1 MLPHRD
7 RREATPVAPRFSS
20 AVRAHTRSCRRGP
33 RPGAAEG
40 AAHAPR
46 AAGLLRGT
54 AAPTASSTNDDD
66 ESAPP
71 WIRRFGKAARAF
83 AGHHFLGV
91 LLVSV
96 LRTAGE
102 SFCTMTAIPVGL
114 FSSKV
119 LEAWSKFS
127 GEAGSLT
134 QQDLFPL
141 FHTLEIYPTESQ
153 VHEMWQC
160 SHTHNST
167 FTVGSFCFFASEMK
181 YAHERRLS
189 RSQPLSKSVKDVRK
203 LLMKR
208 RSESV
213 ESSYDVFLGG
223 SCNPTTWRKDVAIP
237 KLKSYGISYYNPQV
251 TQWIP
256 ELIELENQAKE
267 NAKVMMFVIDNQTRS
282 VASMI
287 ESAHIAGTR
296 RKLILILTE
305 QSPPG
310 SLVLGEPIS
319 EKEYRDLQQ
328 GRNYLR
334 DLVEMRGIPVFQ
346 SMSDALEVTN
356 RCLKEDLW
364 PQDIRGRQDLVQVPH
379 LALGDK
385 YLKVQEAFKS
395 FSSDDGKVRIRDV
408 KMAFKVLTAR
418 DLPQECLEVLRS
430 NQQPAVADTVVE
442 GDMDDI
448 PITFDQFCLILSE
461 FKHQAKNGTWLT
473 EFLTSIQ
480 RLFSQVYD
488 RIVPRSALSGGVT
501 DAPLPPYWSH
511 VYLGGSTKDCSWRD
525 EIAIPLLKKHG
536 LTHSIPFRSPW
547 NARLSPLEMHII
559 NSAQV
564 LLFVITKTARC
575 VAEMLVAVH
584 YVGQGCNVVLCIQY
598 LESDVVIDGE
608 KLSELAVKDYNR
620 GRMYLSDLATRA
632 GVPVFSDIS
641 EAVLCAAERC

>member
-1 MLPHRD
+1 MSSQELLNTGKVCLAGVFRNTSSLKTDEHPFKRQITDIRLCKAPLSVALGYFQLP
-7 RREATPVAPRFSS
+7 
-20 AVRAHTRSCRRGP
+20 
-33 RPGAAEG
+33 
-40 AAHAPR
+40 
-46 AAGLLRGT
+46 
-54 AAPTASSTNDDD
+54 
-66 ESAPP
+66 
-71 WIRRFGKAARAF
+71 
-83 AGHHFLGV
+83 FLGV
-91 LLVSV
+91 LLGSV
-96 LRTAGE
+96 LRTARE

-114 FSSKV
+114 FSSKA

-160 SHTHNST
+160 SHTHNNT

-364 PQDIRGRQDLVQVPH
+364 PQDIQGRQDLVQVPH

-430 NQQPAVADTVVE
+430 NQQPTVADTVVE
-442 GDMDDI
+442 GGMDDI
-448 PITFDQFCLILSE
+448 PVTFDQFCLILSE
-461 FKHQAKNGTWLT
+461 FKHQAKNGIWLT

>member
-1 MLPHRD
+1 
-7 RREATPVAPRFSS
+7 
-20 AVRAHTRSCRRGP
+20 
-33 RPGAAEG
+33 
-40 AAHAPR
+40 
-46 AAGLLRGT
+46 
-54 AAPTASSTNDDD
+54 
-66 ESAPP
+66 
-71 WIRRFGKAARAF
+71 
-83 AGHHFLGV
+83 
-91 LLVSV
+91 
-96 LRTAGE
+96 
-102 SFCTMTAIPVGL
+102 MTAIPVGL
-114 FSSKV
+114 FSSKA

-127 GEAGSLT
+127 GKAGSLT

-160 SHTHNST
+160 SHTHNNT
-167 FTVGSFCFFASEMK
+167 FTVGSLCFFASEMK
-181 YAHERRLS
+181 YAHDRRLP
-189 RSQPLSKSVKDVRK
+189 RSQPLSKSAKDVRK

-334 DLVEMRGIPVFQ
+334 DLVEMHGIPVFH
-346 SMSDALEVTN
+346 SMPEALEVTN

-364 PQDIRGRQDLVQVPH
+364 PQDIRGCQDLVQVPH

-418 DLPQECLEVLRS
+418 DLPQECLETLRS
-430 NQQPAVADTVVE
+430 TQQPTVAGMIVE
-442 GDMDDI
+442 GDMEDI

-461 FKHQAKNGTWLT
+461 FKHQTKNGTWLT

-488 RIVPRSALSGGVT
+488 RIVPRSALSGGAA

-511 VYLGGSTKDCSWRD
+511 VYLGGSAKDCSWRD
-525 EIAIPLLKKHG
+525 DIAIPLLKKHG

-608 KLSELAVKDYNR
+608 RLSELAVKDYNR

>member
-1 MLPHRD
+1 M
-7 RREATPVAPRFSS
+7 RRRAPQRHSRFERRS
-20 AVRAHTRSCRRGP
+20 AC
-33 RPGAAEG
+33 AAE
-40 AAHAPR
+40 
-46 AAGLLRGT
+46 
-54 AAPTASSTNDDD
+54 ASSTNDNA
-66 ESAPP
+66 SP
-71 WIRRFGKAARAF
+71 WIRRFGRGARAF

-91 LLVSV
+91 LLVSA
-96 LRTAGE
+96 LRTARE

-114 FSSKV
+114 FSSA
-119 LEAWSKFS
+119 LFS
-127 GEAGSLT
+127 THAAAPPFYLCAFCKLICHGSGLRAEFCKY
-134 QQDLFPL
+134 LCK
-141 FHTLEIYPTESQ
+141 

-160 SHTHNST
+160 SHTHNNT

-181 YAHERRLS
+181 YAHDRRLP
-189 RSQPLSKSVKDVRK
+189 RSQPLSKSAKDVRK

-237 KLKSYGISYYNPQV
+237 KLKSYGISYYNPV

-346 SMSDALEVTN
+346 SMPDALDVTN

-418 DLPQECLEVLRS
+418 DLPQECLEALRS
-430 NQQPAVADTVVE
+430 REQPAVADTMVE

-461 FKHQAKNGTWLT
+461 FKHQAKNGTWFT

-488 RIVPRSALSGGVT
+488 RIVPRSALSGGAT

-511 VYLGGSTKDCSWRD
+511 VYLGGSTKECSWRD

>member
-1 MLPHRD
+1 MS
-7 RREATPVAPRFSS
+7 SS
-20 AVRAHTRSCRRGP
+20 ARVSLRRLQKC
-33 RPGAAEG
+33 
-40 AAHAPR
+40 
-46 AAGLLRGT
+46 GLQY
-54 AAPTASSTNDDD
+54 
-66 ESAPP
+66 
-71 WIRRFGKAARAF
+71 
-83 AGHHFLGV
+83 FLDV

-96 LRTAGE
+96 LKMARE
-102 SFCTMTAIPVGL
+102 SLCTMTAIPVGL
-114 FSSKV
+114 FSSALVSTHAASPPFYLCAFCK
-119 LEAWSKFS
+119 LICHGS
-127 GEAGSLT
+127 GLKAEFCKYLCK
-134 QQDLFPL
+134 
-141 FHTLEIYPTESQ
+141 

-160 SHTHNST
+160 SHTHNNR

-181 YAHERRLS
+181 YAHEKRLP
-189 RSQPLSKSVKDVRK
+189 RSQPLSKPAKDVRK

-296 RKLILILTE
+296 RKLILILNE
-305 QSPPG
+305 QLPAG

-319 EKEYRDLQQ
+319 EKEYEDLRQ

-346 SMSDALEVTN
+346 GISDALEVTN

-364 PQDIRGRQDLVQVPH
+364 PQDISCHKNVVQVPH
-379 LALGDK
+379 LPLGDK
-385 YLKVQEAFKS
+385 YLKVQEAFES
-395 FSSDDGKVRIRDV
+395 FCSDDGKMHVRDL
-408 KMAFKVLTAR
+408 KMAFKVLTGK
-418 DLPQECLEVLRS
+418 DLPQECLEVLKC
-430 NQQPAVADTVVE
+430 NQQPAVTESVAQ

-461 FKHQAKNGTWLT
+461 FKHQTKNGSWLS
-473 EFLTSIQ
+473 EFLASFQ
-480 RLFSQVYD
+480 RLYTQLYD
-488 RIVPRSALSGGVT
+488 RIVVPRSALSSGVAE
-501 DAPLPPYWSH
+501 APLPTYWSH
-511 VYLGGSTKDCSWRD
+511 VYLGGSTKDSSWRD
-525 EIAIPLLKKHG
+525 DIAIPILKKHG
-536 LTHSIPFRSPW
+536 LTHSVPFHSPW

-584 YVGQGCNVVLCIQY
+584 YVGLGCNVVLCIQY
-598 LESDVVIDGE
+598 LESDVVIEGE
-608 KLSELAVKDYNR
+608 KLTELAVKDYNR

-641 EAVLCAAERC
+641 EAILCAAQRCR

>member
-1 MLPHRD
+1 
-7 RREATPVAPRFSS
+7 
-20 AVRAHTRSCRRGP
+20 
-33 RPGAAEG
+33 
-40 AAHAPR
+40 
-46 AAGLLRGT
+46 
-54 AAPTASSTNDDD
+54 
-66 ESAPP
+66 
-71 WIRRFGKAARAF
+71 
-83 AGHHFLGV
+83 
-91 LLVSV
+91 
-96 LRTAGE
+96 
-102 SFCTMTAIPVGL
+102 MTAIPVGL
-114 FSSKV
+114 FSSKA

-127 GEAGSLT
+127 GKAGSLT

-160 SHTHNST
+160 SHTHNNT
-167 FTVGSFCFFASEMK
+167 FTVGSLCFFASEMK
-181 YAHERRLS
+181 YAHDRRLP
-189 RSQPLSKSVKDVRK
+189 RSQPLSKSAKDVRK

-334 DLVEMRGIPVFQ
+334 DLVEMHGIPVFH
-346 SMSDALEVTN
+346 SMPEALEVTN

-364 PQDIRGRQDLVQVPH
+364 PQDIRGCQDLVQVPH

-418 DLPQECLEVLRS
+418 DLPQECLETLRS
-430 NQQPAVADTVVE
+430 TQQPTVAGMIVE
-442 GDMDDI
+442 GDMEDI

-461 FKHQAKNGTWLT
+461 FKHQTKNGTWLT

-488 RIVPRSALSGGVT
+488 RIVPRSALSGGAA

-511 VYLGGSTKDCSWRD
+511 VYLGGSVKDCSWRD
-525 EIAIPLLKKHG
+525 DIAIPLLKKHG

-608 KLSELAVKDYNR
+608 RLSELAVKDYNR

>member
-1 MLPHRD
+1 M
-7 RREATPVAPRFSS
+7 RRRAPQRHSRFERRS
-20 AVRAHTRSCRRGP
+20 AC
-33 RPGAAEG
+33 AAE
-40 AAHAPR
+40 
-46 AAGLLRGT
+46 
-54 AAPTASSTNDDD
+54 ASSTNDNA
-66 ESAPP
+66 SP
-71 WIRRFGKAARAF
+71 WIRRFGRGARAF

-91 LLVSV
+91 LLVSA
-96 LRTAGE
+96 LRTARE

-114 FSSKV
+114 FSSA
-119 LEAWSKFS
+119 LFS
-127 GEAGSLT
+127 THAAAPPFYLCAFCKLICHGSGLRAEFCKY
-134 QQDLFPL
+134 LCK
-141 FHTLEIYPTESQ
+141 

-160 SHTHNST
+160 SHTHNNT

-181 YAHERRLS
+181 YAHDRRLP
-189 RSQPLSKSVKDVRK
+189 RSQPLSKSAKDVRK

-208 RSESV
+208 RSESGKCTIL
-213 ESSYDVFLGG
+213 VFLGG

-237 KLKSYGISYYNPQV
+237 KLKSYGISYYNPV

-346 SMSDALEVTN
+346 SMPDALDVTN

-418 DLPQECLEVLRS
+418 DLPQECLEALRS
-430 NQQPAVADTVVE
+430 REQPAVADTMVE

-461 FKHQAKNGTWLT
+461 FKHQAKNGTWFT

-488 RIVPRSALSGGVT
+488 RIVPRSALSGGAT

-511 VYLGGSTKDCSWRD
+511 VYLGGSTKECSWRD